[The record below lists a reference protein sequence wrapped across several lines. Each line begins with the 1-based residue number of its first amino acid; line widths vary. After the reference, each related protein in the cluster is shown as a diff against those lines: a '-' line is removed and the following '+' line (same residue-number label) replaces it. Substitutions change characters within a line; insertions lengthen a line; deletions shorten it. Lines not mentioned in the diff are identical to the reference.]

1 MHILYR
7 YRWTFLII
15 KIIKFSAC
23 MDRSHITEQETEN
36 MGRLK
41 SPSIP

>member
-1 MHILYR
+1 MPVL

-15 KIIKFSAC
+15 KRTKFSAS
-23 MDRSHITEQETEN
+23 MDRSHNTEQETEN